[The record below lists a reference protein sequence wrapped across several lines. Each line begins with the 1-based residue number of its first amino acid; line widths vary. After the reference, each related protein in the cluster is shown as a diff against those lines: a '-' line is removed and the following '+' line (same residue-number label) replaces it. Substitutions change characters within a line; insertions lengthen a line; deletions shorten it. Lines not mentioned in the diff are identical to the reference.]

1 MIVWLKIIFIGI
13 LSLFVFQNMPEEAT
27 SDHKTNIYANNKESE
42 SNVTK
47 LSFIESSS
55 ESNIQR
61 TINHILKSR
70 YADLS
75 IPSCIFTTG
84 SKDNND
90 SKSLLPT
97 ACGGMK
103 KYAGLPDYRLS
114 KLLLSTSHNFINSPK
129 LYYIYT
135 LERIII

>member
-13 LSLFVFQNMPEEAT
+13 LSLFVFQNMSEKAT
-27 SDHKTNIYANNKESE
+27 FDYKTDTYVDNKESE
-42 SNVTK
+42 NDETK
-47 LSFIESSS
+47 FSFIESSS
-55 ESNIQR
+55 KSDIQR
-61 TINHILKSR
+61 TINHMLKSR

-75 IPSCIFTTG
+75 IHAYIFTAGNKSNNG
-84 SKDNND
+84 SKF
-90 SKSLLPT
+90 LLPIT
-97 ACGGMK
+97 CGGMK